1 MLDEGV
7 ADPDGGGP
15 ERREGLPGDAPDVLG
30 GQEEAVLALVRQLHE
45 EDPLDALRLGPVVGA
60 AAGAILQRIRSPNL
74 AKEGTIRIG

>member
-60 AAGAILQRIRSPNL
+60 AAGAVLERVRRTDLSSSICVV
-74 AKEGTIRIG
+74 

>member
-7 ADPDGGGP
+7 TDPDGGGP
-15 ERREGLPGDAPDVLG
+15 ERREGLAGDAPDVLG

-60 AAGAILQRIRSPNL
+60 AAGAVLERVRRADLSSMYVI
-74 AKEGTIRIG
+74 